1 MKAAIILQYSQ
12 AEGLPYCFTLN
23 SHFLQMVLVFPL
35 LPTSESMHTYISN
48 NPTIKETF
56 YILPFLLELWTAIC
70 AFDDGKSTSAF
81 LGKRKTRARW
91 WESNSWQHIS
101 YYFYFFAT
109 VRYLTSQSIISFSLH
124 SQITHTPCTIV
135 DPVIIPRKDGDWN
148 NGNKRIMLTWFCSFW
163 YGVVENPQQKPE
175 VYQLSYFNT
184 RLFYIESIYYTRQK
198 IFLVLTSTYNGH
210 WKIIQ

>member
-1 MKAAIILQYSQ
+1 M
-12 AEGLPYCFTLN
+12 
-23 SHFLQMVLVFPL
+23 
-35 LPTSESMHTYISN
+35 
-48 NPTIKETF
+48 
-56 YILPFLLELWTAIC
+56 
-70 AFDDGKSTSAF
+70 
-81 LGKRKTRARW
+81 
-91 WESNSWQHIS
+91 
-101 YYFYFFAT
+101 
-109 VRYLTSQSIISFSLH
+109 RYLTSQSIISFSLH
-124 SQITHTPCTIV
+124 SHITHTPYTIV

-210 WKIIQ
+210 WKIIQLSLFFNLWKGLKELRCWRYAKTLWVNDSKSNDSALPNNVKFVNSICDIWNSF